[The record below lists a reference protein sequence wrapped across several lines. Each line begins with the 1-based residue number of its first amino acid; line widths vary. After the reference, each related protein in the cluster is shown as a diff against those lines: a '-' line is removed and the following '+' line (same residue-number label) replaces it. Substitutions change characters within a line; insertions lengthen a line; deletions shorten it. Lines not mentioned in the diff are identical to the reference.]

1 MFRRLFLLFLVLL
14 ILFPGTGWSQSYGQV
29 RSSFQG
35 NVDKNKISNTF
46 NSSATSV
53 PKELGEGETGLR
65 LGSTGNN
72 ADSLNYQVHLLGQV
86 RQPGTY
92 RVPPSTRLDE
102 ALGKAGGVLERG
114 SIRNVE
120 LRRDKKTYHYD
131 LFKFVK
137 QGDLNQNPFLLDNDV
152 VFIPFVQDSVAING
166 PVKSAGTYELISDK
180 SLWNLVQLS
189 GGFTVGVSQ
198 KEPITII
205 RYDADGAK
213 MLTKVSNTQQDLE
226 SFVLQN
232 GDIVVV
238 PHIFLKDRRFDYSVA
253 ELPADTQ
260 FYPTQKNEIYI
271 TGTVA
276 QPGAYPFHANYSIR
290 DFVNTAGITEMSN
303 SKGLRIVTADGKF
316 IRNPESK
323 KGFRLSPG
331 DTIFVPKRQW
341 TTANVLGW
349 YNTTLNTA
357 LSVYAWKQVFR

>member
-1 MFRRLFLLFLVLL
+1 MTHRFFLLFFAFL
-14 ILFPGTGWSQSYGQV
+14 ILFPRVGWSQRYGQV
-29 RSSFQG
+29 QNNFT
-35 NVDKNKISNTF
+35 NNKISGSF
-46 NSSATSV
+46 SGDS
-53 PKELGEGETGLR
+53 KGLGEDIK
-65 LGSTGNN
+65 GSLHGSSGNN
-72 ADSLNYQVHLLGQV
+72 LGTIEYQVHLLGQV

-102 ALGKAGGVLERG
+102 ALNRAGGLSERG
-114 SIRNVE
+114 SLRSIE
-120 LRRDKKTYHYD
+120 LRRDKKVYRYD
-131 LFKFVK
+131 LFKFER
-137 QGDLNQNPFLLDNDV
+137 QGDLGQNPFLLDNDV
-152 VFIPFVQDSVAING
+152 VFVPFAQDSVAING
-166 PVKSAGTYELISDK
+166 PVKSAGTYELINDK
-180 SLWNLVQLS
+180 SLWNLIQLS
-189 GGFTVGVSQ
+189 GGFTVGISQ
-198 KEPITII
+198 NEPVTVI
-205 RYDADGAK
+205 RYDADGKKILA
-213 MLTKVSNTQQDLE
+213 KVSNTKQDLE

-271 TGTVA
+271 TGA
-276 QPGAYPFHANYSIR
+276 ISQPGAYPFHANYSIR
-290 DFVNTAGITEMSN
+290 DFINTAGITEMSN
-303 SKGLRIVTADGKF
+303 SKGLSIMTADGKF

-331 DTIFVPKRQW
+331 DTIYVPKRQW